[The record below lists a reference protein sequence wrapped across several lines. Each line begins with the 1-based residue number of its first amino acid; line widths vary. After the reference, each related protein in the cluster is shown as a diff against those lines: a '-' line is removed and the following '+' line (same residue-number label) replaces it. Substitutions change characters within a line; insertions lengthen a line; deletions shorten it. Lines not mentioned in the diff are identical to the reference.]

1 MKKKIEKYNALK
13 TTYGQR
19 RSFFKQK
26 LETFTSRSSRKMQQY
41 GLHLIAQA
49 DQLLSE
55 MATLLQGHAP
65 EQALPKEFHKKFRL
79 FKKAYKQLNEM
90 TKPLWRQWAETIGF
104 ALILV
109 LILRNL
115 IFGLF
120 HVPTGSA
127 EPNILVGDR
136 LWGNKMCYFYEPIKR
151 GDLVIFDSPLVEY
164 DHSSSMAY
172 MWQRYIGFPIPL
184 FGLPAGPDNWVKRV
198 IAVPGDTIEGRM
210 ENGKTV
216 IYRNGKKL
224 DEPYVNNLPLI
235 GLRKTRGFLPWE
247 TIGIFTIPSFLQ
259 YREIAVSYTY
269 DPSKSFA
276 DQPYYTMTADEVLRY
291 PDGRPEFRLPFT
303 PCIEYGVNRDT
314 FGPFT
319 IPAGKYW
326 VMGDSRKNSID
337 SRWWLFLDIER
348 IHGRASFVIYS
359 VDSEEAIWLF
369 DLLKHPIDFF
379 TKHIRWNR
387 FFKSLNGFTFTS
399 EEEHTN

>member
-1 MKKKIEKYNALK
+1 MKTKIEKYTALK
-13 TTYGQR
+13 ATYEKR
-19 RSFFKQK
+19 RTFFKQK

-41 GLHLIAQA
+41 GMQLITQA
-49 DQLLSE
+49 DQLMPE
-55 MATLLQGHAP
+55 MATLLQGHTP
-65 EQALPKEFHKKFRL
+65 EQALPKDFAKKFRQ

-90 TKPLWRQWAETIGF
+90 TKPIWRQWTETIVF
-104 ALILV
+104 ALVLV

-136 LWGNKMCYFYEPIKR
+136 LWGNKMCYFYEPVKR

-164 DHSSSMAY
+164 DRSSSIAY
-172 MWQRYIGFPIPL
+172 FWQRYIGFPI

-198 IAVPGDTIEGRM
+198 IAVPGDTLEGRI
-210 ENGKTV
+210 EDGKTV
-216 IYRNGKKL
+216 IYRNGKKI
-224 DEPYVNNLPLI
+224 DEPYVNTYPLI
-235 GLRKTRGFLPWE
+235 GLRKNRGFLPWE
-247 TIGIFTIPSFLQ
+247 NIGIFNIPSFLQ
-259 YREIAVSYTY
+259 YKEVAVSYTY

-276 DQPYYTMTADEVLRY
+276 DQPFYTMTADEVLRY
-291 PDGRPEFRLPFT
+291 PDGQPDLRLPRT
-303 PCIEYGVNRDT
+303 PCIEYGVNRDA
-314 FGPFT
+314 FGPFV

-337 SRWWLFLDIER
+337 SRWWLFLDAER

-369 DLLKHPIDFF
+369 DLIKHPIDFF
-379 TKHIRWNR
+379 TKHLRWNR
-387 FFKSLNGFTFTS
+387 FFKSLNGFTFT
-399 EEEHTN
+399 EEEQLKKA